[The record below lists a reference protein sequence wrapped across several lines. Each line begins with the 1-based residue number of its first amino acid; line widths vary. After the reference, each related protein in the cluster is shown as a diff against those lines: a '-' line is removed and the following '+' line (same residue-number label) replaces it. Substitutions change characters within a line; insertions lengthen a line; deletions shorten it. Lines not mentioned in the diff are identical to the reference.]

1 MRYPLT
7 MADGA
12 MNLNLTDYTASKIV
26 EKAKAMGVAP
36 EDLAA
41 MVLDAKFFDYD
52 DFTWIN
58 GDPRDHKLEPSD
70 LEGARDWDEVR
81 PEFLA
86 QIEKTFDPE

>member
-1 MRYPLT
+1 

-12 MNLNLTDYTASKIV
+12 LNLTFDDYLSAKIV
-26 EKAKAMGVAP
+26 EKAKAMGVSP
-36 EDLAA
+36 LRLATTL
-41 MVLDAKFFDYD
+41 LDQQLVDYD

-58 GDPRDHKLEPSD
+58 GDPRTDRLSPAD

-86 QIEKTFDPE
+86 LIEKTFGPE

>member
-1 MRYPLT
+1 

-12 MNLNLTDYTASKIV
+12 LNLNLDDYISAKLA
-26 EKAKAMGVAP
+26 EKAKAMGISP
-36 EDLAA
+36 EEFAI
-41 MVLDAKFFDYD
+41 MVLGQQLFDYD

-58 GDPRDHKLEPSD
+58 GDPRDSDPAPAD

-86 QIEKTFDPE
+86 LIEEAFGPE

>member
-1 MRYPLT
+1 

-12 MNLNLTDYTASKIV
+12 LNLTLTDYTASKIA
-26 EKAKAMGVAP
+26 EKAAAMGMTP

-41 MVLDAKFFDYD
+41 MVLDARFFDYD

-58 GDPRDHKLEPSD
+58 GDPRQDHAGNHD
-70 LEGARDWDEVR
+70 LNEVGRAWSELR

-86 QIEKTFDPE
+86 RLKQKLAERP

>member
-1 MRYPLT
+1 

-12 MNLNLTDYTASKIV
+12 LNLHLTDYTASKIAA
-26 EKAKAMGVAP
+26 KAKAMGVAP

-41 MVLDAKFFDYD
+41 MVLDARFFDYD

-58 GDPRDHKLEPSD
+58 GDPRDHKLELAD
-70 LEGARDWDEVR
+70 LESARDWREVR

-86 QIEKTFDPE
+86 LIEKTFGPE

>member
-1 MRYPLT
+1 

-12 MNLNLTDYTASKIV
+12 LNLKLDDYAAAKLAA
-26 EKAKAMGVAP
+26 KAKALGVSP
-36 EDLAA
+36 EELATT
-41 MVLDAKFFDYD
+41 LLGRELFDYG

-58 GDPRDHKLEPSD
+58 GDPRDPEPEPAD

-86 QIEKTFDPE
+86 LIEKTFGPE